1 MARWPKVEKMKMI
14 KLACA
19 LGLGAVLGACAA
31 SDVVTRDVPFTQP
44 PAVADVPFSTGDIRA
59 QGQSA
64 SDRSVRRVTNSQQE
78 GQTILPDAILNQI
91 NVSQINVRV
100 PTRLRVSEANRYYPY
115 GDIVWREDPM
125 GNRHAQVAK
134 IMHDALTRGT
144 SDFQGPVPVI
154 LDVEVVRFHALSE
167 KARYTVGGVHH
178 IVFNMVLRD
187 AATGAFLS
195 EPRRI
200 ETDLEAF
207 GGQQAITAEARGLTQ
222 KVRISGHLA
231 EVIRQEMTAPA
242 GYKNASLGFFQL
254 VNRL

>member
-1 MARWPKVEKMKMI
+1 MKMI

-19 LGLGAVLGACAA
+19 LSIGAVLSACGA
-31 SDVVTRDVPFTQP
+31 SDVVTRDVPFSNL
-44 PAVADVPFSTGDIRA
+44 PAANDVTFRIGDSRA
-59 QGQSA
+59 QGQTDA
-64 SDRSVRRVTNSQQE
+64 DRSVRRVTNSQQE

-91 NVSQINVRV
+91 NVSQITVRV
-100 PTRLRVSEANRYYPY
+100 PTKLRVSEANRFYPF

-134 IMHDALTRGT
+134 IMHDALTQGT
-144 SDFQGPVPVI
+144 SGFQGPVPVI

-167 KARYTVGGVHH
+167 KARYTAGGVHH

-195 EPRRI
+195 EPRRV

-231 EVIRQEMTAPA
+231 EVIRREMTAPE

-254 VNRL
+254 INRL